1 MSQLKVSFTTC
12 VEIVWYLNFFL
23 LLKDLSHKLQGD
35 STSVWTSRL
44 WSLRLVSTEKSLPQM
59 LQTNSELIFLKYVAF
74 LFLLHWLDVAD
85 WPWYH
90 GRIWFWDTG
99 KLLKNWVPKSSSFC
113 YFILAKNRQGARSN
127 WRVMAS
133 DDDPGVWRQRRLRN
147 PSSHPPTMQQP
158 EEEKSGEW
166 SRR

>member
-1 MSQLKVSFTTC
+1 MSQLKVSFSTC

-85 WPWYH
+85 
-90 GRIWFWDTG
+90 
-99 KLLKNWVPKSSSFC
+99 
-113 YFILAKNRQGARSN
+113 
-127 WRVMAS
+127 
-133 DDDPGVWRQRRLRN
+133 
-147 PSSHPPTMQQP
+147 
-158 EEEKSGEW
+158 
-166 SRR
+166 